1 LSARCGI
8 FFPRFN
14 ELLARLADPR
24 DPVLTDYGVP
34 ALVWT
39 AILMFVCRLGAR
51 RQIHHRLNLPT
62 VAAYLGRLACQAL
75 HRVPHGDT
83 VADLVGVLLVEELAG
98 LRTALVRS
106 LIERRMLEGLRLLGT
121 DYLITLDGTGHLAL
135 GDTPSKFTEG
145 CLTQKLSD
153 GRTFYYRYVL
163 EAKLVARSSL
173 ALSVGTEFVEN
184 LRREGQSD
192 DDYKQDCELKGAY
205 RLLPRLKDHFPQ
217 LSICLL
223 LDGLYA
229 NEPIFALCQ
238 KHHWHFIIVLKEG
251 SLPSVYGEF
260 HRLIPERPDQTRTHH
275 TKDAR
280 QDIRWVNDIAYQG
293 RTLHVLECVET
304 PNDGSEPT
312 TWLWVTNIPITRE
325 NAIPLANSGGRQ
337 RWRTE
342 NEGFNVQKNGG
353 YAMEHAYAK
362 DPTAAK
368 NFYLLLQIAH
378 TFVQL
383 FERRVGGKRDIK
395 ARLGSLRN
403 LAADL
408 LEALRT
414 GPLPPAEE
422 LEAFL
427 ATGIQVRLD
436 TS

>member
-1 LSARCGI
+1 MA
-8 FFPRFN
+8 
-14 ELLARLADPR
+14 
-24 DPVLTDYGVP
+24 

-83 VADLVGVLLVEELAG
+83 VGDLVGVLLVAELAE
-98 LRTALVRS
+98 LRTALVRG
-106 LIERRMLEGLRLLGT
+106 LLERRMLEGFRLLGT
-121 DYLITLDGTGHLAL
+121 DYLFTLDGTGHLVL
-135 GDTPSKFTEG
+135 GDTPSPFTEG
-145 CLTQKLSD
+145 CLTQKLPN
-153 GRTFYYRYVL
+153 GGTLYYRYVL
-163 EAKLVARSSL
+163 EAKLVAATSL

-184 LRREGQSD
+184 VRREGQGD
-192 DDYKQDCELKGAY
+192 EDYKQDCELKGAY
-205 RLLPRLKDHFPQ
+205 RLLPWLKDQFPQ
-217 LSICLL
+217 LPLCLL

-251 SLPSVYGEF
+251 SLPSVYDEF
-260 HRLIPERPDQTRTHH
+260 HRLIPERPDQTLIHDI
-275 TKDAR
+275 KGAR
-280 QDIRWVNDIAYQG
+280 QVIRWVNDIAYQG
-293 RTLHVLECVET
+293 RTLGALECVET
-304 PNDGSEPT
+304 PNDGSPPT
-312 TWLWVTNIPITRE
+312 RWLWVTNIPITRE
-325 NAIPLANSGGRQ
+325 NALALANQGGRQ

-342 NEGFNVQKNGG
+342 NEGFHTQKHGG

-378 TFVQL
+378 TFAQL
-383 FERRVGGKRDIK
+383 FERRVGGKKDIK
-395 ARLGSLRN
+395 ARLGCLRN

-408 LEALRT
+408 LEALRRD
-414 GPLPPAEE
+414 PLPPADE
-422 LEAFL
+422 LNAFL
-427 ATGIQVRLD
+427 ATAIQVRLD

>member
-1 LSARCGI
+1 
-8 FFPRFN
+8 
-14 ELLARLADPR
+14 
-24 DPVLTDYGVP
+24 VP

-39 AILMFVCRLGAR
+39 AILMFACRLGAR
-51 RQIHHRLNLPT
+51 RQIHHRLHRPN

-83 VADLVGVLLVEELAG
+83 VADLVGVLLAEELG
-98 LRTALVRS
+98 KVRTALVRS
-106 LIERRMLEGLRLLGT
+106 LIERRMLEGFRLLNT

-145 CLTQKLSD
+145 CLTQKLPD

-184 LRREGQSD
+184 VRRAGQSD
-192 DDYKQDCELKGAY
+192 EDYKQDCELKGAY
-205 RLLPRLKDHFPQ
+205 RLLPWLNDQFPQ
-217 LSICLL
+217 LAICLL

-229 NEPIFALCQ
+229 KEPIFALCQ
-238 KHHWHFIIVLKEG
+238 KLHWHFLIVLKEG
-251 SLPSVYGEF
+251 SLPSVYDEF
-260 HRLIPERPDQTRTHH
+260 YRLLPERNEPTLVRDI
-275 TKDAR
+275 KGAR
-280 QDIRWVNDIAYQG
+280 QDIRWVNDIAYQN
-293 RTLHVLECVET
+293 RTLGVLECVET
-304 PNDGSEPT
+304 PNDGSQPT
-312 TWLWVTNIPITRE
+312 RWLWVTNIPITPE
-325 NAIPLANSGGRQ
+325 NATPLANQGGRQ

-342 NEGFNVQKNGG
+342 NEGFHAQKHGG

-378 TFVQL
+378 TFAQL
-383 FERRVGGKRDIK
+383 FERRIGGKRDLK
-395 ARLGSLRN
+395 ARFGSLRN
-403 LAADL
+403 LANQL

-414 GPLPPAEE
+414 DPLPPADE
-422 LEAFL
+422 LDAFL
-427 ATGIQVRLD
+427 AAAIQIRLD